1 LQVLYTINGGR
12 DAPVVEHVG
21 IAGYRRSQPV
31 RTGNA
36 AIGMIEKD
44 SYGYL
49 MDCVLTYLQ
58 HDGEW
63 RPDYWTL
70 IKRIADFTAEHWHEP
85 GSSIWELEPRR
96 HFMASKVMSAVTL
109 DRAAQIAKIVG
120 HGKCA
125 EEWIETREEIFAEIM
140 ARGWSDRLGA
150 FRQHYDADTLD
161 ASALLIPLM
170 GLLPVH
176 HPRVR
181 STIEKLIQQLEING
195 FLHRFV
201 HSTTIAGVPQAIG
214 DEEGAFLICSFWL
227 VQVLAELDE
236 LEIAETILR
245 RAEDIAGELRLFA
258 EAIDARSY
266 TFLGNMPLVFS
277 QAEYARAAIAL
288 SQARDRV
295 GSQPAAP
302 ARQ

>member
-1 LQVLYTINGGR
+1 
-12 DAPVVEHVG
+12 
-21 IAGYRRSQPV
+21 
-31 RTGNA
+31 
-36 AIGMIEKD
+36 
-44 SYGYL
+44 
-49 MDCVLTYLQ
+49 
-58 HDGEW
+58 
-63 RPDYWTL
+63 
-70 IKRIADFTAEHWHEP
+70 
-85 GSSIWELEPRR
+85 
-96 HFMASKVMSAVTL
+96 MASKVMSAVTL